1 MEYITSWER
10 AGGLKCAREM
20 SQDLLTNRFV
30 GIDKKI
36 LERVGQLSIDQLHN
50 LPGAIYDFTSI
61 EDLQHWL
68 IAMKYVR
75 KWERNKGLEIVQR
88 QLIKR
93 LGNESI
99 NYGIICKLYRLEPS
113 EVDDLTEALLD
124 FQDVEDLEYWLSQ
137 SRIVYRD

>member
-1 MEYITSWER
+1 MVNSHEIR
-10 AGGLKCAREM
+10 
-20 SQDLLTNRFV
+20 Q
-30 GIDKKI
+30 
-36 LERVGQLSIDQLHN
+36 
-50 LPGAIYDFTSI
+50 
-61 EDLQHWL
+61 
-68 IAMKYVR
+68 

-88 QLIKR
+88 KLIKR